1 MKAIYWVLGHI
12 LELLFGPSEHAKRA
26 QAIISC

>member
-12 LELLFGPSEHAKRA
+12 LELLFGPSEQA
-26 QAIISC
+26 QESTSHN